1 MNSTLTKRA
10 TPFALIAPGQL
21 LLLALIGLPA
31 VYVLVLS
38 FTRSTFGTETAFI
51 GLGNY
56 VRILSDPAFG
66 RAFVNTLVVVNVVI
80 YGELILALAGA
91 FLFASGV
98 PLRRLLFAIMLAPYA
113 VSPVVAVV
121 IWRFLAEPDVGAL
134 TMLLESVGLPTINW
148 AIERWHALGLVSV
161 MSIWIH
167 LPFTFVILY
176 AAVTSVPKDLYEA
189 ARIDGGSAWHL
200 FRHISIPWITPAI
213 LVALL
218 FRFVFAF
225 RLFTEVWLL
234 TRGGPVGR
242 TEVLATY
249 LYRQG
254 FRYND
259 FGTAAAAGWLMLIAT
274 AVLASL
280 YILLLNRSTRAN
292 SG

>member
-31 VYVLVLS
+31 IYVLVLS
-38 FTRSTFGTETAFI
+38 FMRSTFGAETAFI

-98 PLRRLLFAIMLAPYA
+98 PLRRVLFAIMLAPYA

-134 TMLLESVGLPTINW
+134 TMLLENVGLPTINW

>member
-1 MNSTLTKRA
+1 MNKKLA
-10 TPFALIAPGQL
+10 PFALIAPAQL
-21 LLLALIGLPA
+21 LLFAVIGLPA
-31 VYVLVLS
+31 IYVFVLS
-38 FTRSTFGTETAFI
+38 FTHSSFGTQTTFAGFE
-51 GLGNY
+51 NY
-56 VRILSDPAFG
+56 SRILSDRNFL
-66 RAFVNTLVVVNVVI
+66 RAFVNTFVVVNVVI
-80 YGELILALAGA
+80 YGELVLGLAAA
-91 FLFASGV
+91 FLFASV
-98 PLRRLLFAIMLAPYA
+98 DRFKRLMFAVMLAPYA

-121 IWRFLAEPDVGAL
+121 IWRFLAEPDVGVL
-134 TMLLESVGLPTINW
+134 TMTLESLGLPSLNW

-176 AAVTSVPKDLYEA
+176 AAVQGVPKELYEA
-189 ARIDGGSAWHL
+189 ARIDGASAWHL

-234 TRGGPVGR
+234 TRGGPIGR

-259 FGTAAAAGWLMLIAT
+259 FGTAAATGWLMLLGSLL
-274 AVLASL
+274 LASV
-280 YILLLNRSTRAN
+280 YIFALNRSTRRN

>member
-1 MNSTLTKRA
+1 MTKKFA
-10 TPFALIAPGQL
+10 PFALIAPAQL
-21 LLLALIGLPA
+21 LLIAVIGLPGI
-31 VYVLVLS
+31 YVLVLS
-38 FTRSTFGTETAFI
+38 FTHSTFGSQTTFA
-51 GLGNY
+51 GLENY
-56 VRILSDPAFG
+56 TRILSDPGFL

-80 YGELILALAGA
+80 YGELILGLAAA
-91 FLFASGV
+91 FLFAGGI
-98 PLRRLLFAIMLAPYA
+98 RFKRLMFAIMLAPYA

-121 IWRFLAEPDVGAL
+121 IWRFLAEPDVGVL
-134 TMLLESVGLPTINW
+134 TMTLENLGLPSLNW

-176 AAVTSVPKDLYEA
+176 AAVQGVPKGLYEA
-189 ARIDGGSAWHL
+189 AKIDGASSWHL

-234 TRGGPVGR
+234 TRGGPIGR

-259 FGTAAAAGWLMLIAT
+259 FGTAAATGWLML
-274 AVLASL
+274 VVSLLLASV
-280 YILLLNRSTRAN
+280 YIYALNRSTRAA

>member
-1 MNSTLTKRA
+1 MNKRLA
-10 TPFALIAPGQL
+10 PFALIAPAQL
-21 LLLALIGLPA
+21 LLVAVIGLPA
-31 VYVLVLS
+31 IYVLVLS
-38 FTRSTFGTETAFI
+38 FTHSTFGTRTSFAGFE
-51 GLGNY
+51 NY
-56 VRILSDPAFG
+56 SRILADPNFL
-66 RAFVNTLVVVNVVI
+66 RAFVNTFVVVNVVI
-80 YGELILALAGA
+80 YGELVLGLAAA
-91 FLFASGV
+91 FLFASI
-98 PLRRLLFAIMLAPYA
+98 RHFKRLMFAIMLAPYA

-121 IWRFLAEPDVGAL
+121 IWRFLAEPDVGVL
-134 TMLLESVGLPTINW
+134 TMTLESLGLPSLNW

-176 AAVTSVPKDLYEA
+176 AAVQSVPRELYEA
-189 ARIDGGSAWHL
+189 ARIDGASAWHL

-234 TRGGPVGR
+234 TRGGPIGR

-259 FGTAAAAGWLMLIAT
+259 FGTAAATGWLMLIGSLL
-274 AVLASL
+274 LASV
-280 YILLLNRSTRAN
+280 YIVALNRSTRRN
-292 SG
+292 GG

>member
-1 MNSTLTKRA
+1 MSKRLVPFTLVA
-10 TPFALIAPGQL
+10 PAQVLLIGI
-21 LLLALIGLPA
+21 IGLPA

-38 FTRSTFGTETAFI
+38 FMHSTFGSQTAFV
-51 GLGNY
+51 GFANY
-56 VRILSDPAFG
+56 TRILSDPNFL

-80 YGELILALAGA
+80 YGELLLALAAA

-98 PLRRLLFAIMLAPYA
+98 PYKRMMFAIMLSPYA

-121 IWRFLAEPDVGAL
+121 IWRFLAEPDVGVL
-134 TMLLESVGLPTINW
+134 TMTLESLGLPSLNW

-176 AAVTSVPKDLYEA
+176 AAVEGVPTELYEA
-189 ARIDGGSAWHL
+189 ARIDGASSWHL

-234 TRGGPVGR
+234 TRGGPIGR

-259 FGTAAAAGWLMLIAT
+259 FGTAAAAGWLMLIGSL
-274 AVLASL
+274 VLASV
-280 YILLLNRSTRAN
+280 YIFALNRSARSN
-292 SG
+292 GG

>member
-1 MNSTLTKRA
+1 MTKRLA
-10 TPFALIAPGQL
+10 PFALIAPAQL
-21 LLLALIGLPA
+21 LLIAVIGLPA
-31 VYVLVLS
+31 IYVLVLS
-38 FTRSTFGTETAFI
+38 FTHSTFGAQTTFAGFE
-51 GLGNY
+51 NY
-56 VRILSDPAFG
+56 TRILSDPGFL
-66 RAFVNTLVVVNVVI
+66 RAFINTFVVVNVVI
-80 YGELILALAGA
+80 YGELILGLAAA
-91 FLFASGV
+91 FLFAGGI
-98 PLRRLLFAIMLAPYA
+98 RFKRLMFAVMLAPYA

-121 IWRFLAEPDVGAL
+121 IWRFLAEPDVGVL
-134 TMLLESVGLPTINW
+134 TMTLESLGLPSLNW

-176 AAVTSVPKDLYEA
+176 AAVQGVPKELYEA
-189 ARIDGGSAWHL
+189 ARIDGASGWHL

-234 TRGGPVGR
+234 TRGGPIGR

-259 FGTAAAAGWLMLIAT
+259 FGTAAATGWLMLIGSLL
-274 AVLASL
+274 LASV
-280 YILLLNRSTRAN
+280 YILALNRSARQTN
-292 SG
+292 G